1 MISYFIIYGVLLCTK
16 LFISAINTIS
26 HVLNIKKNYFGC
38 KRQTSKESTVINYL
52 SYGAQRG
59 RHKLD
64 CLGKFVRVMVPRQQ
78 LDAVREEAA
87 QTALEASRLHA
98 AMERMVPRSDL
109 FAREADNERL
119 EREVARLA
127 QAIESMVPRAH
138 YDALQERLEAALAF
152 HRAETDGM
160 RRLVVAAA
168 AVVAD
173 PLAGSTSSIAFS
185 GGNNLPDSDS
195 EGNGGVL

>member
-1 MISYFIIYGVLLCTK
+1 M
-16 LFISAINTIS
+16 S
-26 HVLNIKKNYFGC
+26 HMYSLLNIKENYFGC
-38 KRQTSKESTVINYL
+38 KRQTSKELTVRVMNYL
-52 SYGAQRG
+52 CCGAQRG